1 MACVGAFPV
10 CFYFSQPALIRIH
23 LTPRRLGLSTDGD
36 PTNTAAKISKSNVLS
51 AKRSS
56 LRSCPL
62 VNGERRFLLL
72 KKIAEVRVFTERIAM
87 GLRQKIVILILLQ
100 PFLLRCHAQ
109 IGQMYSRNM
118 VITGDC
124 QAELKPDLAVISGGV
139 AVTALKPTD
148 AANQLDKQL
157 DLIRSYVQQNQ
168 GKLKDLERVR
178 MMHSEGS
185 YNGQPRD
192 PSFQLAQ
199 RFRAEFAADA
209 PVDRILDHLMELG
222 MDRFGDNMSMPET
235 RQNIVV
241 VHFEIQNFDDQV
253 TRIRHGCTVEAWKQW
268 CESLGVKNP
277 ECSAPGAPASLQV
290 QSFNMHSTEKLM
302 RDGSADYLR
311 IGWTMYQP
319 PQQMNPPELLGN
331 VTIHLT
337 GGIVLN
343 LTTSAPLAN
352 DPAAEKR

>member
-1 MACVGAFPV
+1 
-10 CFYFSQPALIRIH
+10 
-23 LTPRRLGLSTDGD
+23 
-36 PTNTAAKISKSNVLS
+36 
-51 AKRSS
+51 
-56 LRSCPL
+56 
-62 VNGERRFLLL
+62 
-72 KKIAEVRVFTERIAM
+72 M

-109 IGQMYSRNM
+109 IGQMYSRNI

-157 DLIRSYVQQNQ
+157 DPIRSYVQQNQ

-199 RFRAEFAADA
+199 RFRADFAADA

-277 ECSAPGAPASLQV
+277 ECSAPGEPASLQV

-319 PQQMNPPELLGN
+319 LQQMNPPELLGN

>member
-1 MACVGAFPV
+1 M
-10 CFYFSQPALIRIH
+10 
-23 LTPRRLGLSTDGD
+23 
-36 PTNTAAKISKSNVLS
+36 
-51 AKRSS
+51 S
-56 LRSCPL
+56 LHRTL
-62 VNGERRFLLL
+62 AIF
-72 KKIAEVRVFTERIAM
+72 
-87 GLRQKIVILILLQ
+87 ILLQ
-100 PFLLRCHAQ
+100 PFLLRSHAQ
-109 IGQMYSRNM
+109 IGQVYSRNI
-118 VITGDC
+118 VITGNC
-124 QAELKPDLAVISGGV
+124 ETELKPDLAVIAGGV

-157 DLIRSYVQQNQ
+157 DLIRSYVQQSQ
-168 GKLKDLERVR
+168 GKLRDLERVR

-199 RFRAEFAADA
+199 RFRAEFVAGA
-209 PVDRILDHLMELG
+209 PVDHILDHLMELG
-222 MDRFGDNMSMPET
+222 MDRFGDNMAAPET

-241 VHFEIQNFDDQV
+241 VHFEIQNFDEQI
-253 TRIRHGCTVEAWKQW
+253 TRIREGCAVEAWKQW
-268 CESLGVKNP
+268 CESSGGKDP

-290 QSFNMHSTEKLM
+290 QNFNLRSTEKLM
-302 RDGSADYLR
+302 RDGSSDYLR
-311 IGWTMYQP
+311 IGWSMYQP
-319 PQQMNPPELLGN
+319 QQQINPPELLGN

>member
-1 MACVGAFPV
+1 M
-10 CFYFSQPALIRIH
+10 
-23 LTPRRLGLSTDGD
+23 
-36 PTNTAAKISKSNVLS
+36 
-51 AKRSS
+51 S
-56 LRSCPL
+56 LRQTMAI
-62 VNGERRFLLL
+62 F
-72 KKIAEVRVFTERIAM
+72 
-87 GLRQKIVILILLQ
+87 ILLQ
-100 PFLLRCHAQ
+100 PFLCRAQ
-109 IGQMYSRNM
+109 IGQVYTRNI

-124 QAELKPDLAVISGGV
+124 EAELKPALAVISGGV

-157 DLIRSYVQQNQ
+157 DVIRGYVQQKQ

-178 MMHSEGS
+178 MMHTEGS

-209 PVDRILDHLMELG
+209 PVDQILDHLMELG
-222 MDRFGDNMSMPET
+222 MDRFGDNMSMPES

-241 VHFEIQNFDDQV
+241 VHFEIQNFDGQIDQ
-253 TRIRHGCTVEAWKQW
+253 IRERCTAQAWKHW
-268 CESLGVKNP
+268 CGSSGVKNP
-277 ECSAPGAPASLQV
+277 ECSTAEPPESLQV
-290 QSFNMHSTEKLM
+290 QSLNLHSTEKLM
-302 RDGSADYLR
+302 RDGSSDYLR
-311 IGWTMYQP
+311 MGWSMYQP
-319 PQQMNPPELLGN
+319 QQQINPPELLGN
-331 VTIHLT
+331 VNIHLT